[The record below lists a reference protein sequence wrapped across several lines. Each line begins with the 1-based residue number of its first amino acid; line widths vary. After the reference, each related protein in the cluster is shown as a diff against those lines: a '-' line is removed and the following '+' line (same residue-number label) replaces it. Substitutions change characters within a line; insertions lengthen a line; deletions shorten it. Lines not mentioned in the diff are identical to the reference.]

1 MSSVGNVNDVY
12 SKYDLHTRRNTS
24 VSLEVNY
31 CDIAVALLREII
43 KKGRIAKYYM
53 LHQQKHGAPRAP
65 YAPENFS
72 TKIL

>member
-43 KKGRIAKYYM
+43 KKGRIAKYCF
-53 LHQQKHGAPRAP
+53 Q
-65 YAPENFS
+65 
-72 TKIL
+72 